1 LKEKKQKENREEEE
15 MELSKRRGLKKEA
28 DVWKFIKKK
37 RIKRIWR
44 DNNRGRQHF
53 MNLLRKWMYRRK
65 WR

>member
-37 RIKRIWR
+37 EQEDMER
-44 DNNRGRQHF
+44 
-53 MNLLRKWMYRRK
+53 
-65 WR
+65 